1 MRTRRRWNALLFIG
15 AAALLAF
22 ASWRERASSASG
34 SADPPGGPPGRLRF
48 EQALDVEVF
57 QRGNL
62 HTHTSMS
69 DGDSEP
75 RDVVRW
81 YRDNG
86 YAFVALTD
94 HNQRID
100 PAMVQ
105 DLESQSNF
113 AVIPGEEITMSAEGR
128 PVHVNALCTRRRIG
142 GGNFPTKGEALSWAI
157 GRVREEGGV
166 ALINHPN
173 FDWALSAG
181 DILGAPAAE
190 LLEIHSG
197 HPYVHTEGD
206 ATRPS
211 HEALWDTV
219 LTARGLAGGGIVGV
233 AVDDLHQ
240 LMADSN
246 APPAGPGRGFIEVF
260 SREVSRAAICSA
272 LAAGRLYASSG
283 AQLRRIAVAD
293 DAFSVWPV
301 AAGAVVEFVGRG
313 GRMLERQQ
321 PLAGRAT
328 YRLRGGERYVR
339 ARITRPDGKRAWTAA
354 YATVE

>member
-1 MRTRRRWNALLFIG
+1 MRGRWNALLFIG
-15 AAALLAF
+15 AAAFLAL
-22 ASWRERASSASG
+22 AWADRASPDSG
-34 SADPPGGPPGRLRF
+34 SAPGRDGARGHPHF
-48 EQALDVEVF
+48 EKTLDVEVF
-57 QRGNL
+57 QRGNI
-62 HTHTSMS
+62 HTHTSLS

-75 RDVVRW
+75 REVVRW
-81 YRDNG
+81 YREHG

-94 HNQRID
+94 HNQRVD
-100 PAMVQ
+100 PAMFQ
-105 DLESQSNF
+105 DMEAQSNF
-113 AVIPGEEITMSAEGR
+113 TVIPGEEISMWAKGR
-128 PVHVNALCTRRRIG
+128 PVHVNALCARATIG
-142 GGNFPTKGEALSWAI
+142 GGDFQSKGEALRWAI
-157 GRVREEGGV
+157 GRVRAEGGV

-181 DILGAPAAE
+181 DILGAPSAE
-190 LLEIHSG
+190 LLEIYSG

-219 LTARGLAGGGIVGV
+219 LTARGAAGGGIAGV

-240 LMADSN
+240 LLPESD
-246 APPAGPGRGFIEVF
+246 APPAGPGRAFVEVF

-272 LAAGRLYASSG
+272 LASGRLYASSG
-283 AQLRRIAVAD
+283 ARLKRIAIAD

-313 GRMLERQQ
+313 GRVLERQQ
-321 PLAGRAT
+321 PTAGRAT